1 MSQPG
6 DKGTG
11 SGEPAERRFV
21 WPPGPPLPGAALASP
36 DAPDAPHPYENRRAS
51 DSSERSAAAGA
62 GSTEPTESCAM
73 GGVATLLDLEKL
85 FLGARRS
92 PIARGPAGS
101 AGPAR
106 STRGWTPDRPSERC
120 PRCAHR
126 VGAFEADSGGCPGCR
141 DRRLP
146 WDRAVTLGDF
156 AGPLREAIHELKF
169 RRWRSVGRELGRAL
183 GERLGEEFELL
194 GVEPGAWTL
203 VPVPMAYRRRVERGV
218 DHTLELVRGVRRGLG
233 GRGEI
238 VRALGRGHRPTQWS
252 VPMSQRQANVA
263 GAFRARPGA
272 SGRLVGPGRGG
283 PVVVLDDVM
292 TTGATMRAA
301 CRALRAGMRLAGGPG
316 GFGRD
321 GEGGRGGRLEVW
333 IAAASVTA
341 PPERGRWG
349 AVRSADLAE

>member
-1 MSQPG
+1 MSHPG
-6 DKGTG
+6 DEVEG

-21 WPPGPPLPGAALASP
+21 WPPGPPTPIPPNAP
-36 DAPDAPHPYENRRAS
+36 DAPDSPDPPLDPQTRAS
-51 DSSERSAAAGA
+51 LRGGLANDPDPLEQADSRAIGA
-62 GSTEPTESCAM
+62 VS
-73 GGVATLLDLEKL
+73 TLLDLERM

-92 PIARGPAGS
+92 PIACGPDGS
-101 AGPAR
+101 AGLAR
-106 STRGWTPDRPSERC
+106 DWMPDRPAERC

-126 VGAFEADSGGCPGCR
+126 VGPFEADSAGCPGCR

-169 RRWRSVGRELGRAL
+169 RRWRSVGREVGRAL
-183 GERLGEEFELL
+183 GERLGEELAL
-194 GVEPGAWTL
+194 MGVEPGSCTL
-203 VPVPMAYRRRVERGV
+203 VPVPMAYRRRLERGV

-233 GRGEI
+233 GRAEI

-272 SGRLVGPGRGG
+272 AQRLLGAGRGG
-283 PVVVLDDVM
+283 PVVVLDDVV

-301 CRALRAGMRLAGGPG
+301 CRALRAGMRRAEGSIRGS
-316 GFGRD
+316 GRD
-321 GEGGRGGRLEVW
+321 GEADRGGRREVW
-333 IAAASVTA
+333 IAAASVTP
-341 PPERGRWG
+341 PPERGRSWAG
-349 AVRSADLAE
+349 WSADLAE